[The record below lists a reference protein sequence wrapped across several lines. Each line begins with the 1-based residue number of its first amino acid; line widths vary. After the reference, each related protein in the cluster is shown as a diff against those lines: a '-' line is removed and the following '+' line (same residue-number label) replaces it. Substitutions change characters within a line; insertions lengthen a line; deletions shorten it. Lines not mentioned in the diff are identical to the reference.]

1 MYNFTPESAKEL
13 IEKYF
18 SLQWCRDNLTIP
30 ISIES
35 NPSTNN
41 DIFWI
46 AIANYSYLG
55 TIASPIKDRIK
66 QNRPNI
72 EVIFIEKSI
81 EQIEEM
87 LDEVSPDSKNT
98 SSETSSIY
106 YGERGGRYTEDITKD
121 GRPYRRYF

>member
-13 IEKYF
+13 IEKYL

-35 NPSTNN
+35 SPSSSN

-55 TIASPIKDRIK
+55 TIASPIKERIK
-66 QNRPNI
+66 QNIPNI
-72 EVIFIEKSI
+72 EIIFIEKSI
-81 EQIEEM
+81 EEIEEM
-87 LDEVSPDSKNT
+87 LDKVSALNK
-98 SSETSSIY
+98 
-106 YGERGGRYTEDITKD
+106 
-121 GRPYRRYF
+121 

>member
-35 NPSTNN
+35 SPSSSN

-55 TIASPIKDRIK
+55 TIAEPIKSRIK
-66 QNRPNI
+66 QDSPNI
-72 EVIFIEKSI
+72 EIIFIEKSL
-81 EQIEEM
+81 EEIEEM
-87 LDEVSPDSKNT
+87 LDKVSALNK
-98 SSETSSIY
+98 
-106 YGERGGRYTEDITKD
+106 
-121 GRPYRRYF
+121 